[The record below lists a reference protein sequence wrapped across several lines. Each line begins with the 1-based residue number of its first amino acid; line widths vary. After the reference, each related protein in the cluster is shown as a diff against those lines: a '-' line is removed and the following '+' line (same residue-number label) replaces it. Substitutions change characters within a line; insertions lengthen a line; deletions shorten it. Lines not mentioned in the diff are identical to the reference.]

1 MWTRPLIREQV
12 RVRIKRFLEVIK
24 LRRDLY
30 MTQNYLDT
38 AIDRVRAI
46 ITAEQ
51 CKINGEEVDWIINKY
66 KEDL

>member
-1 MWTRPLIREQV
+1 MRSTVLTSLITGLSME
-12 RVRIKRFLEVIK
+12 
-24 LRRDLY
+24 
-30 MTQNYLDT
+30 T

-51 CKINGEEVDWIINKY
+51 CKINGEEVDWIVNKY